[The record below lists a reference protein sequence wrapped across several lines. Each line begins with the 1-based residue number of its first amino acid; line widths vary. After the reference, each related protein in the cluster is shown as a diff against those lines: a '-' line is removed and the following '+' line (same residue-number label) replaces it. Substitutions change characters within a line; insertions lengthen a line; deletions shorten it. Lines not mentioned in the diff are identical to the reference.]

1 MLDSC
6 VNIWALV
13 RHLSMY
19 IDLMDGRSGEEC
31 NTCSLPLCVSISGI
45 AIRESA
51 GVGDQAQRRLAKGVD
66 DLDFFIGDEGIDKPN
81 YATKWPIRHG
91 MVEDWDL
98 MEKFMEQII
107 FKYLRAEP
115 EDHSFLMTEP
125 PLNTPENR
133 EYLAEIMFET
143 FNVPGLYIAVQ
154 VQQK

>member
-51 GVGDQAQRRLAKGVD
+51 GVGDQAQRRLVKGVD

-81 YATKWPIRHG
+81 YATKVIDPTHRICPTGHRC
-91 MVEDWDL
+91 
-98 MEKFMEQII
+98 Q
-107 FKYLRAEP
+107 
-115 EDHSFLMTEP
+115 
-125 PLNTPENR
+125 
-133 EYLAEIMFET
+133 
-143 FNVPGLYIAVQ
+143 FNVKFNVNFPKIFHHVIGFRLKVGLKKY
-154 VQQK
+154 